1 MLIKLLKSL
10 LTSFLSIM
18 PMIII
23 VILLAV
29 LPINNGISTV
39 NLSGYDYFGLFF
51 GAFLLIVG
59 LAVFQTG
66 TFQGLTKVGQYMGN
80 SLSRQP
86 KFFIIVV
93 FSFLLGA
100 LITCA
105 EPSIIIVA
113 SQIEINTFLLIGS
126 IAVGVG
132 VFVVIGVVRIT
143 QHASLKVWYLFF
155 YLIVFLLVCLI
166 AIDDTS
172 RQFLPFIFDAGGI
185 TTGSATVPF
194 ILSLGTGIAIAR
206 GKHPHEDSFGLVGM
220 ASIGPIIT
228 MTILLLANR
237 SGFDPY
243 AIQLPA
249 PYADAGGIFGDI
261 LHALLPS
268 GLTHLGSLIEVGMA
282 LAPILAIF
290 FIYELIYIKLPKAEI
305 TKLMTGFAMSYIG
318 LVIFLTGVGAIMSPF
333 GTRVGVALGEIN
345 SDWLIIG
352 ICFVIGLV
360 TIVCEPAVHV
370 LTTQINEA
378 SDGYIKKSTILGAL
392 SIGVG
397 LAIGLSA
404 MRSIFNFNIMYI
416 IVPGYFLSLA
426 LMFVTP
432 NLYTAMAFDAGG
444 TASGPMSVSF
454 VLPMIIGMTHS
465 RHDLPMESVAYY
477 TQSFGV
483 VALIA
488 MFPILT
494 VQLLG
499 VYLQVKKLIQLRVT
513 RGVTTDPNDAQIIH
527 F

>member
-1 MLIKLLKSL
+1 
-10 LTSFLSIM
+10 M
-18 PMIII
+18 PMIVI
-23 VILLAV
+23 VILLSV
-29 LPINNGISTV
+29 VPFNNGTAMYAL
-39 NLSGYDYFGLFF
+39 NGFDYFALFF
-51 GAFLLIVG
+51 GAFLLVVG
-59 LAVFQTG
+59 LAIFQTG
-66 TFQGLTKVGQYMGN
+66 TFEGLTKVGQYMGN
-80 SLSRQP
+80 SLSSQP
-86 KFFIIVV
+86 KYFVIVI

-105 EPSIIIVA
+105 EPSIIIVS
-113 SQIEINTFLLIGS
+113 SQIEINSFLLIGS

-132 VFVVIGVVRIT
+132 VFVVIGVIRIT

-155 YLIVFLLVCLI
+155 YLIVFLLICLI
-166 AIDDTS
+166 AVDDTS
-172 RQFLPFIFDAGGI
+172 RKFLPFIFDAGGI

-194 ILSLGTGIAIAR
+194 ILALGTGIAIAR

-228 MTILLLANR
+228 MTILLLVNR

-243 AIQLPA
+243 KIENPNA
-249 PYADAGGIFGDI
+249 YADIGGVFGDI
-261 LHALLPS
+261 VRALLPS
-268 GLTHLGSLIEVGMA
+268 GATHLGSLIEVGMA
-282 LAPILAIF
+282 LAPILLIF
-290 FIYELIYIKLPKAEI
+290 FIYEAIYIKLPKAEI
-305 TKLMTGFAMSYIG
+305 LRLINGFIMSYIG

-333 GTRVGVALGEIN
+333 GTRVGMALGAVS

-378 SDGYIKKSTILGAL
+378 SDGYIKKSTILFAL

-397 LAIGLSA
+397 AAIGLSA
-404 MRSIFNFNIMYI
+404 IRSIFNFNIMYI

-426 LMFVTP
+426 LMFATP

-454 VLPMIIGMTHS
+454 VLPMIIGITKSKHN
-465 RHDLPMESVAYY
+465 LPIESVEYY

-488 MFPILT
+488 MMPILT
-494 VQLLG
+494 IQLLG

-513 RGVTTDPNDAQIIH
+513 RGVIADPNDAQIIH

>member
-1 MLIKLLKSL
+1 MAARILKSL
-10 LTSFLSIM
+10 LTSVLSIM

-23 VILLAV
+23 VILLSA
-29 LPINNGISTV
+29 LPINHGVAMFT
-39 NLSGYDYFGLFF
+39 LSGFDYIALFI
-51 GAFLLIVG
+51 GAFLMIFG
-59 LAVFQTG
+59 LAIFQVG

-80 SLSRQP
+80 SLSSQP
-86 KFFIIVV
+86 KYFIIVI
-93 FSFLLGA
+93 FAFLLGA

-105 EPSIIIVA
+105 EPSIIIVS
-113 SQIEINTFLLIGS
+113 SQIDINPVLLIGS

-132 VFVVIGVVRIT
+132 IFVVIGVVRIT
-143 QHASLKVWYLFF
+143 RHASLKLWYLFYYF
-155 YLIVFLLVCLI
+155 IVFALVCLI
-166 AIDDTS
+166 AIDDES
-172 RQFLPFIFDAGGI
+172 RKFLPFIFDAGGI

-194 ILSLGTGIAIAR
+194 ILALGAGIAIAR

-228 MTILLLANR
+228 MTILLLVNR
-237 SGFDPY
+237 SAF
-243 AIQLPA
+243 A
-249 PYADAGGIFGDI
+249 PYEITIPAAYEEAGSIFGNI
-261 LHALLPS
+261 WHALIPTS
-268 GLTHLGSLIEVGMA
+268 ADHLGALVEVGMA
-282 LAPILAIF
+282 LAPILIIF
-290 FIYELIYIKLPKAEI
+290 FIYEAIYIKLPKSEI
-305 TKLMTGFAMSYIG
+305 IKLAYGFLLSFFG

-333 GTRVGVALGEIN
+333 GTRVGEALGTLDN
-345 SDWLIIG
+345 NWAIIG

-378 SDGYIKKSTILGAL
+378 SDGYIKKSTILFAL

-397 LAIGLSA
+397 SAIGLASL
-404 MRSIFNFNIMYI
+404 RSIFNFNIMYI
-416 IVPGYFLSLA
+416 IVPGYFLSLT

-454 VLPMIIGMTHS
+454 VLPMIIGMTQSKHN
-465 RHDLPMESVAYY
+465 LPDKSVDYY

-488 MFPILT
+488 LMPILT
-494 VQLLG
+494 IQLLG

-513 RGVTTDPNDAQIIH
+513 RGVIADPNDSQIIH

>member
-1 MLIKLLKSL
+1 MLIL
-10 LTSFLSIM
+10 
-18 PMIII
+18 
-23 VILLAV
+23 
-29 LPINNGISTV
+29 
-39 NLSGYDYFGLFF
+39 
-51 GAFLLIVG
+51 G
-59 LAVFQTG
+59 LAIFQTG
-66 TFQGLTKVGQYMGN
+66 TFEGLTKVGQYMGN
-80 SLSRQP
+80 SLSSQP
-86 KFFIIVV
+86 KYFVIVI

-105 EPSIIIVA
+105 EPSIIIVS
-113 SQIEINTFLLIGS
+113 SQIEINSLILIGS

-132 VFVVIGVVRIT
+132 IFVVIGVVRIT
-143 QHASLKVWYLFF
+143 KHASLKLWYLFY
-155 YLIVFLLVCLI
+155 YLIVFLLICLI

-194 ILSLGTGIAIAR
+194 ILALGTGIAIAR

-228 MTILLLANR
+228 MTVLLLINR

-243 AIQLPA
+243 QLVIPA
-249 PYADAGGIFGDI
+249 PYQDVGGVFGDI
-261 LHALLPS
+261 LRALLPS
-268 GLTHLGSLIEVGMA
+268 GMTHLGSLIEVGMA
-282 LAPILAIF
+282 LAPILLIF
-290 FIYELIYIKLPKAEI
+290 FIYELIYIKLPKSVVI
-305 TKLMTGFAMSYIG
+305 KLMNGFAMSYIG

-333 GTRVGVALGEIN
+333 GTRVGVALGTLN
-345 SDWLIIG
+345 QDWVIIL
-352 ICFVIGLV
+352 ICFIIGLV

-397 LAIGLSA
+397 AAIGLA
-404 MRSIFNFNIMYI
+404 ALRSVFDFNIMYI

-465 RHDLPMESVAYY
+465 KHDLPTETVAYY

-488 MFPILT
+488 MMPILT
-494 VQLLG
+494 IQLLG
-499 VYLQVKKLIQLRVT
+499 VYLQAKKLYQLRVT
-513 RGVTTDPNDAQIIH
+513 RGVIADPNDAQIIH